1 LKQRKNIGLIPVFFC
16 IHFKTYAMATILEQS
31 LTDLRREITDLRQD
45 NYDMNKLSL
54 IITVSKDSLKETEK
68 YQTLLLNQLQQF
80 EVSLADIN
88 RILRA
93 NIEQKTQLEQQ
104 QQSGKHFD

>member
-1 LKQRKNIGLIPVFFC
+1 M
-16 IHFKTYAMATILEQS
+16 TTMLEKS
-31 LTDLRREITDLRQD
+31 LTDLRREVTDLRQD

-68 YQTLLLNQLQQF
+68 YQTLLLTQLQEF

-93 NIEQKTQLEQQ
+93 NIEQKTHLEQQ
-104 QQSGKHFD
+104 QQQSGRYLIYID